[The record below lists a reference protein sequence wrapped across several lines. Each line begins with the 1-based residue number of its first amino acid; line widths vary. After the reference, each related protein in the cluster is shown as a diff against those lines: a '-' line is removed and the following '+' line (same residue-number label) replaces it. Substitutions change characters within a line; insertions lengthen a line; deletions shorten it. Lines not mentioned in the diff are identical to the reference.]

1 MQDITKAQI
10 LTQRIKLL
18 KEHLENVGDYPA
30 FKEALVA
37 AEAELRSIEEREQ
50 PPR

>member
-18 KEHLENVGDYPA
+18 KEHLENVGPYPG
-30 FKEALVA
+30 FERVLSE
-37 AEAELRSIEEREQ
+37 AEAELQAIEQRKQ
-50 PPR
+50 AP